1 MTFIVTS
8 PIAGIQPA
16 IAASIAS
23 TYTDLPL
30 GTRVLAKDP
39 TYGQAEFILLTGV
52 ASTVVGSVVT
62 YTEGNFQSAL
72 LIANASSISA
82 VTGRQVAVA
91 MSANLADA
99 KGWYC
104 IAGNVP
110 VVKNTVYP
118 SSSLAFSSSAAGSV
132 KSGTTSGQAIE
143 RMFSL
148 ASTVG
153 SANSATTAAT
163 DTVVMTLLY
172 PAIQAVPPPVTG

>member
-1 MTFIVTS
+1 MAFIITS
-8 PIAGIQPA
+8 PIAGILPA
-16 IAASIAS
+16 IASSISS
-23 TYTDLPL
+23 TYTDVPL
-30 GTRVLAKDP
+30 GTVVQAKDS
-39 TYGQAEFILLTGV
+39 TLGAAEFVFMTGV

-62 YTEGNFQSAL
+62 WNEGTFQTAL
-72 LIANASSISA
+72 MVANAASIS
-82 VTGRQVAVA
+82 TPGRPVAVA

-104 IAGNVP
+104 VRGNVA

-132 KSGTTSGQAIE
+132 KSATTSGQAIE

-148 ASTVG
+148 ASTIG

-163 DTVVMTLLY
+163 DTVVMNLEY
-172 PAIQAVPPPVTG
+172 PMITSVPPTVTG